1 MKITKTKFY
10 RSFLSQA
17 MNGALKCVEGAMRVL
32 PRPLVQCV
40 VEGAFAV
47 ACLGTRRLN
56 QICVKNLQR
65 VYGNAKSNREYKAVA
80 HAYVKSVGHSMMDL
94 LYYVERPEALS
105 KIVSFEYEENLKKA
119 LAQGRGVI
127 AVSAHLSNFPLMF
140 VSLVQKGYKVNV
152 IIRRMRDPQFSKFMF
167 NLCTK
172 WGINMIQTA
181 PPKQFFRESL
191 GALKR
196 NELLFILLDEVVAK
210 EDGVKVQ
217 FFNREVTRAPGPM
230 LFFKRTG
237 SPILPMFIVKEPNKH
252 YKIFIE
258 EPLKVHEAGTPE
270 ENIVRNIATLTT
282 IIEGYVRRYPL
293 QWGGWLN
300 KRWSLEN
307 IADAAHVP

>member
-1 MKITKTKFY
+1 
-10 RSFLSQA
+10 
-17 MNGALKCVEGAMRVL
+17 MNGALKGVEGAMKTV
-32 PRPLVQCV
+32 PRPVIQFF
-40 VEGAFAV
+40 VEGAFAL
-47 ACLGTRRLN
+47 ACLGTRNLN

-65 VYGNAKSNREYKAVA
+65 VYGESKDKKEYESVA
-80 HAYVKSVGHSMMDL
+80 HEYIKSVGHSMMDL
-94 LYYVERPEALS
+94 LYYVERPQQLA
-105 KIVSFEYEENLKKA
+105 KIVNFEYEENLTKA

-127 AVSAHLSNFPLMF
+127 AVSGHLSNFPLMF

-152 IIRRMRDPQFSKFMF
+152 IIRRMRDAQFSKFMF
-167 NLCTK
+167 DLCRK
-172 WGINMIQTA
+172 WGIHMIQTN

-196 NELLFILLDEVVAK
+196 NELLFILLDEVVAQ
-210 EDGVKVQ
+210 EDGVKVK
-217 FFNREVTRAPGPM
+217 FFNRDVTRALGPM

-237 SPILPMFIVKEPNKH
+237 SPIVPMFIIKEPNQR

-258 EPLKVHEAGTPE
+258 EPLKIHNAGTPE
-270 ENIVRNIATLTT
+270 ENIIKNIAALTT

-307 IADAAHVP
+307 IMEAGHGK